1 MVKVQKGFT
10 LIELMI
16 VIAIIGI
23 LAAVAVPQY
32 SQYTKRARYSD
43 VKLAVSPIKSAVEL
57 CYQRNAG
64 NLDCNVLNGNG
75 NTDILSPITPNQ
87 LLRAASSDLVNTV
100 ALSDSG
106 SGEPKIDATPNVI
119 EGFVAT
125 DVYTTVGVVK
135 VIVGENTVTDWKEQQ
150 TGGCLNGYC

>member
-32 SQYTKRARYSD
+32 SQYTKRARYSE
-43 VKLAVSPIKSAVEL
+43 VKMSVSPIKGAVEL

-64 NLDCNVLNGNG
+64 SADCNTVGGNAAG
-75 NTDILSPITPNQ
+75 TTLSPVTAPA
-87 LLRAASSDLVNTV
+87 LLRAASADLVNTV
-100 ALSDSG
+100 ALVDNG
-106 SGEPKIDATPNVI
+106 SGAPKITATPNAL
-119 EGFVAT
+119 EGFVAG
-125 DVYTTVGVVK
+125 DIYETVGVVK
-135 VIVGENTVTDWKEQQ
+135 VIVGENTITDWTEQL